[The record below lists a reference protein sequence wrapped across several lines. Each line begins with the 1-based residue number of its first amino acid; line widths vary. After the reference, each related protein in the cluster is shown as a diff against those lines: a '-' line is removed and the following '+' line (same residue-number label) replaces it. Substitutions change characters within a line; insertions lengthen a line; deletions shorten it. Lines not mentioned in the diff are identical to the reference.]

1 MERRPRGPYKLVR
14 PADDRAWELY
24 DLRADVGEKKDLAA
38 HRPELVEE
46 LAKDFSEWHEAAR
59 AD

>member
-1 MERRPRGPYKLVR
+1 VRRGTYKLVR

-24 DLRADVGEKKDLAA
+24 DLRADVGETKDLAA
-38 HRPELVEE
+38 ERPQLAEE
-46 LAKDFSEWHEAAR
+46 LARDFADWHESSK